1 MPEWLNSFMLTAVPI
16 FIVIDVLG
24 NLPIIITLSEDLN
37 RYERRK
43 MINIASLTAAG
54 VGLVFLFTGHYI
66 LQLIGISVGSFAVAG
81 GLILL
86 VLSLKY
92 ILTGRMMDAV
102 KEEMMAVVPIGTP
115 LLAGPATITT
125 LLLLSGQYHIVI
137 VLVAFLINMLIAWI
151 VLRLGNRIAGFLGKG
166 GLRAI
171 SNVFNLLIAAIAVTM
186 IFKGLDMLGLL
197 HLGLT

>member
-1 MPEWLNSFMLTAVPI
+1 MPEWLNSFVLTVVPI

-24 NLPIIITLSEDLN
+24 NLPVVISLSEDLN
-37 RYERRK
+37 RYQKRK
-43 MINIASLTAAG
+43 LIHIASLTAAI
-54 VGLVFLFTGHYI
+54 VGLIFLFAGHYI
-66 LQLIGISVGSFAVAG
+66 LQLLGISVGSFAVAG

-92 ILTGRMMDAV
+92 ILTGRMVDAA

-115 LLAGPATITT
+115 LLVGPATITT
-125 LLLLSGQYHIVI
+125 LLLFSGQYHISI
-137 VLVAFLINMLIAWI
+137 VLVAFLVNMFVAWI
-151 VLRLGNRIAGFLGKG
+151 ILLLGNRIAGFLGKG

-186 IFKGLDMLGLL
+186 ILKGLDMLGVLT
-197 HLGLT
+197 LGMT